1 MKHGWRLVFVPLA
14 VACIAGAALVLFL
27 AMAWVSAAAF
37 GTAALIG
44 LVLGVPFGLWATKKL
59 RRDDPEWSERRDAH
73 VPNPPPLV

>member
-44 LVLGVPFGLWATKKL
+44 LVLGVPFGLWAT
-59 RRDDPEWSERRDAH
+59 
-73 VPNPPPLV
+73 